1 MEINEDQHML
11 AKTSLISRNDAQ
23 AISQM
28 IIKISAIK
36 ELQKRRYSAAD
47 LTSLV
52 HTCRS
57 SKTVY
62 EKKLNSALQSI
73 PIRKALNFIFP
84 EKINFHRGGQF
95 PNKYTSVSFNQLDCG
110 AFMVKSLTAYLLNYK
125 PRSSASVVAPAA
137 APVSTPAPII
147 LHAHVPTL
155 APVPALTPVLPMP
168 TKTRE
173 DQL

>member
-62 EKKLNSALQSI
+62 EKK
-73 PIRKALNFIFP
+73 
-84 EKINFHRGGQF
+84 
-95 PNKYTSVSFNQLDCG
+95 T
-110 AFMVKSLTAYLLNYK
+110 
-125 PRSSASVVAPAA
+125 
-137 APVSTPAPII
+137 
-147 LHAHVPTL
+147 
-155 APVPALTPVLPMP
+155 
-168 TKTRE
+168 
-173 DQL
+173 